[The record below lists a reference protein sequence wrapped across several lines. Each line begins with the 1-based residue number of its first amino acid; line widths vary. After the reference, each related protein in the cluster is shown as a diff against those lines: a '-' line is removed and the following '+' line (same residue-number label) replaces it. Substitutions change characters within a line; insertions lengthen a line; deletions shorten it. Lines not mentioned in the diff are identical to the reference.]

1 MLCVDM
7 QIAKMIHKPN
17 NDEFTWSVDAATEQ
31 MIMDTMR
38 AHQPGWI
45 VLELLQWKWADR
57 PSTNTRCICTLNSQA
72 YGLK

>member
-45 VLELLQWKWADR
+45 VWNFCSENERIDHPL
-57 PSTNTRCICTLNSQA
+57 TLVVFA
-72 YGLK
+72 HWILKHMV